1 MFLFTDTRPY
11 GRVPSL
17 LDWKFVHENMAW
29 SVILLL
35 GGGFALADAVKVKQ
49 YSVIFFLFLCPKGY
63 ISFIFRRRFT
73 YTPPLKTEPIFVT
86 VATIIRLN

>member
-11 GRVPSL
+11 GRVPAF

-49 YSVIFFLFLCPKGY
+49 YSVIFSFLVSQRLH
-63 ISFIFRRRFT
+63 FIYFQATFYRH
-73 YTPPLKTEPIFVT
+73 PPLKTEPIFVT

>member
-11 GRVPSL
+11 GRVPAL

-49 YSVIFFLFLCPKGY
+49 YSVIFFFSCVPKVTFHLFSGDLLP
-63 ISFIFRRRFT
+63 T
-73 YTPPLKTEPIFVT
+73 L
-86 VATIIRLN
+86 LL

>member
-1 MFLFTDTRPY
+1 MFLFTDTSPY
-11 GRVPSL
+11 GRVPAL

-49 YSVIFFLFLCPKGY
+49 YSVILLSLCPKDY
-63 ISFIFRRRFT
+63 ISSALRERFT
-73 YTPPLKTEPIFVT
+73 DILP
-86 VATIIRLN
+86 